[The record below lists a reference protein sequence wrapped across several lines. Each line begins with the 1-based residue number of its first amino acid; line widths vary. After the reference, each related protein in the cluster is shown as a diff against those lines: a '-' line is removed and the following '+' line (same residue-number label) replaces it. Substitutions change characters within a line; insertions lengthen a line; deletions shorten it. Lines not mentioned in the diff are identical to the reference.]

1 MEELDRSAHELL
13 REYRAGAGLDA
24 PARARVW
31 QRLEGSIETC
41 PIEQVPTVR
50 RPRDRAV
57 VAVLFASLAAA
68 FVVLVCDRRG
78 LREAGRGGDADAA
91 AYDAATGAA
100 GEARER
106 GPSPPAAAEGIE
118 PDPPATALEAVT
130 VAPVAPAED
139 GGAVRLRGARTGQ
152 HARPRRAESQ
162 DREDMSE
169 KTSDP
174 GPTGL
179 AAEME
184 LLRRARAALDRG
196 DAGAALQDLA
206 AHERAFAAGQML
218 QDRLLLRMEAL
229 CALGKGRQARA
240 EAAVFLRTYPG
251 STHTTRVQT
260 ICPESPNGVTD

>member
-1 MEELDRSAHELL
+1 MEELDRSAQELL

-41 PIEQVPTVR
+41 PIEQVPTAR

-68 FVVLVCDRRG
+68 LVLLVCERRG

-106 GPSPPAAAEGIE
+106 GPSRPAAAEGLE
-118 PDPPATALEAVT
+118 PDPPATALEAAT
-130 VAPVAPAED
+130 AAPKD
-139 GGAVRLRGARTGQ
+139 GGAARLREARKGQ
-152 HARPRRAESQ
+152 RARPRGAESQ

-174 GPTGL
+174 SPTGL